1 MFLTIQTQVELVV
14 VEKVSPYNLMKK
26 IVFLVLL
33 VQSLLVFGQK
43 TIDSESL
50 KTFNVTEDTKK
61 VNEAYAENMFFG
73 IFGVK
78 HFMNALP
85 INTKGVK
92 SVTVTS
98 NANPKVK
105 TPVYK
110 ALYNADG
117 TINMFE
123 ISEQIGKALQVQY
136 DYKQGVITKE
146 TIHYQGKNPIQHT
159 FYYNED
165 KMYIQKPDQKFEM
178 VWLEGDVLLKKV
190 YTENKVGTED
200 RLMHNCR
207 ITRSIGQDVNKVCFN
222 DSSFKVPLIITDYVP
237 EVDANTLKINLIK
250 GEQSQIKSIGENS
263 YAIILQGREKFH
275 ISLDQQKRIKS
286 FNYLGNP
293 ALREKPIE
301 FLFAYTMY

>member
-1 MFLTIQTQVELVV
+1 MD
-14 VEKVSPYNLMKK
+14 VEKVLLYNRMKK
-26 IVFLVLL
+26 LAFLVLMI
-33 VQSLLVFGQK
+33 QSLIVFAQK

-50 KTFNVTEDTKK
+50 KTFNVTNDSKK
-61 VNEAYAENMFFG
+61 VNSAYAENMFFG

-78 HFMNALP
+78 HFLNALD
-85 INTKGVK
+85 INQKGIK
-92 SVTVTS
+92 TVTITS

-117 TINMFE
+117 TLNTFE
-123 ISEQIGKALQVQY
+123 ISEQIGKALQVKY
-136 DYKQGVITKE
+136 DYKQGVIEKE
-146 TIHYQGKNPIQHT
+146 TIHYQGKNPINHT
-159 FYYNED
+159 FYYNDD
-165 KMYIQKPDQKFEM
+165 KMYIQKPDQKFEI

-207 ITRSIGQDVNKVCFN
+207 ITKSIGQDVNKVCFN

-237 EVDANTLKINLIK
+237 EVDAKTLKINLIK
-250 GEQSQIKSIGENS
+250 GEQSQIKSIAENKF
-263 YAIILQGREKFH
+263 AIILQGKEKFH
-275 ISLDQQKRIKS
+275 ISLDKEKRIKS

-293 ALREKPIE
+293 VLKEKPIE
-301 FLFAYTMY
+301 FTFAYTMF